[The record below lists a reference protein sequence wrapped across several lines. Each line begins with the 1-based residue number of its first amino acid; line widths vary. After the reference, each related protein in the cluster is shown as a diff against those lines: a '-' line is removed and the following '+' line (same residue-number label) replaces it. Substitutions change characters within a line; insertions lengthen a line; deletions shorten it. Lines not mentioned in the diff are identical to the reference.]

1 MENEL
6 QLNSLEKISS
16 FFAREDIKILHFLNK
31 EKTRLYVNGIADYTI
46 YLEELDSQV
55 IFIRVWREWDEKN
68 PITKQEVKD
77 LTKCKAIKWKILKLL
92 HGINKKVLH
101 GAIYLEDMPEKMEDV
116 KLNPKEKEGI
126 SILDFKDKDEY

>member
-1 MENEL
+1 MEEEIK
-6 QLNSLEKISS
+6 LNSLEKISS
-16 FFAREDIKILHFLNK
+16 FFSREDIKILHFLNK
-31 EKTRLYVNGIADYTI
+31 EKTRLYVNGVSDYTI
-46 YLEELDSQV
+46 YLEELESQV

-92 HGINKKVLH
+92 HGINKKVLY

-126 SILDFKDKDEY
+126 SILDFKDEDEE

>member
-1 MENEL
+1 MESEV

-16 FFAREDIKILHFLNK
+16 FFGREDIKILHFLNK
-31 EKTRLYVNGIADYTI
+31 TKTRLYVNGIKDYTI

-68 PITKQEVKD
+68 PITKQDVKD

-116 KLNPKEKEGI
+116 KLNPNEEEGI
-126 SILDFKDKDEY
+126 SILDFKDEDEE